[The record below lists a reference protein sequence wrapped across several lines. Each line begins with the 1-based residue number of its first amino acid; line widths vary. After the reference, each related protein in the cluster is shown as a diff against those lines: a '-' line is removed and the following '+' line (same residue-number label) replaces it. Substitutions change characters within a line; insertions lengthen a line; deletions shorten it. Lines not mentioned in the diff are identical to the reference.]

1 MWGIHARTVPRLEF
15 SLARP
20 EPEAF
25 HVGKCCARRIENVF
39 EMEGDVDGLER
50 ALGEDAGQKYITVE
64 GVKSGPKRGVTI
76 FCSEVMRVD
85 EGKAVAHEISVV
97 L

>member
-1 MWGIHARTVPRLEF
+1 VRGIPARTVARLEF

-39 EMEGDVDGLER
+39 EMEGDVDRLER
-50 ALGEDAGQKYITVE
+50 ALGKDAG
-64 GVKSGPKRGVTI
+64 
-76 FCSEVMRVD
+76 
-85 EGKAVAHEISVV
+85 
-97 L
+97 